1 MCNRGEGLEVVDV
14 FDLSESFCHDARAMF
29 LESAVGVEFVLIY
42 PFGFHDRGAGGNGAD
57 VEYFP
62 AVEFAEIGYFE
73 VLCGKPVRGVRG
85 PCGFFVCLGLAVEL
99 LYTGRGVDAGGVKG
113 EDEGGVEGGLS

>member
-1 MCNRGEGLEVVDV
+1 MRPEQLYQLVH
-14 FDLSESFCHDARAMF
+14 LRLHHRS
-29 LESAVGVEFVLIY
+29 
-42 PFGFHDRGAGGNGAD
+42 D

-62 AVEFAEIGYFE
+62 AVEVAEIE
-73 VLCGKPVRGVRG
+73 RLKVLCGKPVCGVRG

-99 LYTGRGVDAGGVKG
+99 LYTGRGVDAGGVKC